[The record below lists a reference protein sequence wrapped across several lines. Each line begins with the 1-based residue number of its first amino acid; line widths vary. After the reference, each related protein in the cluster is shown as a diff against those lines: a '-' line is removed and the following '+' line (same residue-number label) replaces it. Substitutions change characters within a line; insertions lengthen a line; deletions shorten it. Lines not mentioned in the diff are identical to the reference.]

1 MKKNNVGQI
10 EKKMLINVRHCEI
23 IEVGENPPERKV
35 IEMKVEITREDYND
49 IMMAIAVAKASC
61 IGTAFQMG
69 YDDLR
74 DRFMTAWENA
84 EEENLIERIER
95 AVRSKA

>member
-1 MKKNNVGQI
+1 MLTNVGQYG
-10 EKKMLINVRHCEI
+10 I

-35 IEMKVEITREDYND
+35 IEMKIEITREDYND

-61 IGTAFQMG
+61 TGTAFQMG

-84 EEENLIERIER
+84 EEENVIERIER
-95 AVRSKA
+95 AVRSRT